1 MIIVGLMT
9 GWWYTYHS
17 EKYELVSWDD
27 EIPNLWEKKKCS
39 RPPTSIILLRVPIKY
54 QIVSKIV
61 FRRSYTSLRKRNTWM
76 IYNTVL
82 QLLSQYRGSNGAPK
96 QGQ

>member
-1 MIIVGLMT
+1 MS
-9 GWWYTYHS
+9 GWWYTYPS